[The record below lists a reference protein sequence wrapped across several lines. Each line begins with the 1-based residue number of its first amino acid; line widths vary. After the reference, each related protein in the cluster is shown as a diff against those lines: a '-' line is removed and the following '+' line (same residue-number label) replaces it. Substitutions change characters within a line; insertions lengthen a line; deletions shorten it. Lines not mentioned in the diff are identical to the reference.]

1 MLVPLVTGHHLH
13 VVQSEGLVE
22 VEGLRVVLREVRQV
36 VLDESAVLTGGR
48 TLVGVAVGRAL
59 AHVVAQGVDR
69 GQTEPRGE
77 LHVEVELRVE
87 LVSCGAVLVVA
98 VGADR
103 VTGRQEQTCTVA
115 LIACAGHTVVVLVA
129 TIGVLHD
136 IRIAVGIDHAHVE
149 RVDGRDILRVESQVG
164 GIAIVTL
171 EVRVLRHVG
180 VDVVH
185 VDRRGEPVGDLV
197 VGLDTT

>member
-1 MLVPLVTGHHLH
+1 MTDHHLH

-22 VEGLRVVLREVRQV
+22 VESLRVVLREVRQV

-48 TLVGVAVGRAL
+48 TLVGVVVGVAL
-59 AHVVAQGVDR
+59 AHVVAQCVDR
-69 GQTEPRGE
+69 GQTEPRCE

-87 LVSCGAVLVVA
+87 LVACGAVLVVA

-103 VTGRQEQTCTVA
+103 VTCSQEQTCTVA
-115 LIACAGHTVVVLVA
+115 LIASAGHAVVVLVA
-129 TIGVLHD
+129 AIGVLHD

-149 RVDGRDILRVESQVG
+149 GIDGCDILRVERQIG
-164 GIAIVTL
+164 GIAIVVF
-171 EVRVLRHVG
+171 EVRALRHVG

-185 VDRRGEPVGDLV
+185 VDRRGEPVGHLV
-197 VGLDTT
+197 VGLDTS